1 MFNLFKK
8 KEKVV
13 TRFAPSPTGV
23 LHIGSVRTA
32 LFNYLY
38 AKQKN
43 GKFILRI
50 EDTDQE
56 RSKPEHEKGIIDSLL
71 WLGLPHDEF
80 YRQSDRTEIYKQKL
94 VQLISAGLAYEGEES
109 TSGKGRVV
117 RFKNLNKKVSFQD
130 EIVGE
135 VTFDTTELG
144 DFVIARDMESPVY
157 HFVVV
162 VDDGEMGVTH
172 VIRGQ
177 DHISNTPRQI
187 LILEALGYVRPTY
200 AHLPLIMSP
209 TGGKLS
215 KRDPEVMS
223 VMEYKEKGYLKDAIL
238 NFLAFIGWNPGDDK
252 EILNLEELIS
262 EFTLERVQKGGASFN
277 SSKLKW
283 INKQY
288 IQKLDFSELQSI
300 ISDFI
305 SAELFEKIKDNEKSI
320 RTVIERIEYFGEL
333 REQESHGEF
342 DYLLSDPKYNKEKLT
357 QNKSTEEESLKHLIF
372 IKEKLEKLSN
382 ISADSLKESLWDYA
396 TEHGRGNVLWPLRY
410 ALSGRD
416 KSPDPF
422 TIAELIGRESTER
435 RVQNAIEMLQ

>member
-80 YRQSDRTEIYKQKL
+80 YRQSDRTEIYKEKL
-94 VQLISAGLAYEGEES
+94 LQLISANLAYEGEES
-109 TSGKGRVV
+109 TSGKGRVI
-117 RFKNLNKKVSFQD
+117 RFKNPNKKVSFQD

-333 REQESHGEF
+333 RDQESQGEF